1 MNDAP
6 DHDDIVFAGSMV
18 VMCVVVCGIAGGL
31 AIEGVWGQ
39 SVWVGMSFPVA
50 AGVSTAAG
58 VAAITVGGVGL
69 HVACYVTGRLG
80 YFLAGRAVAWDAY
93 LRGDGGDRR

>member
-6 DHDDIVFAGSMV
+6 DHDDIMFAGSMV
-18 VMCVVVCGIAGGL
+18 VLCAVACGIAGGL
-31 AIEGVWGQ
+31 AIEAIWGQ

-58 VAAITVGGVGL
+58 VTVGTTATVGL
-69 HVACYVTGRLG
+69 YVACYVAGRVG